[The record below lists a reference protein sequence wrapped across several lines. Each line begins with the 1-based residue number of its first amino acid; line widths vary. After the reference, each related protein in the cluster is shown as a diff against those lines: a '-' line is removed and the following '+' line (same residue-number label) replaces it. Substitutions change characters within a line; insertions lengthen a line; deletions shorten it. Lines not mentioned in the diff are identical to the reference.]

1 MEDFEHE
8 LARMMRDTQ
17 ANTPFEDQHRQRLQA
32 GVRARRRART
42 VWMATGSALTIAG
55 LGVGLEVLPSASAQG
70 GPTIPHHQPTATTAP
85 VPVPPRT
92 CTTAPVLVPPRTSTT
107 VSVPIPA
114 RTSTTVPVPIP
125 TRTCTA
131 TPAPI
136 PTHTSTTK

>member
-70 GPTIPHHQPTATTAP
+70 GPTVPHHQPTSTTAP
-85 VPVPPRT
+85 VPIPTRT
-92 CTTAPVLVPPRTSTT
+92 CTTVP
-107 VSVPIPA
+107 VPIPTH
-114 RTSTTVPVPIP
+114 TSTTVPVPIP
-125 TRTCTA
+125 TRTCTTA
-131 TPAPI
+131 PAPI

>member
-42 VWMATGSALTIAG
+42 VWVATGSALTIAG

-70 GPTIPHHQPTATTAP
+70 GPTIPHHQPTSTTA
-85 VPVPPRT
+85 
-92 CTTAPVLVPPRTSTT
+92 
-107 VSVPIPA
+107 
-114 RTSTTVPVPIP
+114 PVPIP
-125 TRTCTA
+125 TRTCT
-131 TPAPI
+131 TVPVPI
-136 PTHTSTTK
+136 PTHTSTTVRVPIPTRTCTIAPVSIPTHTSTAK

>member
-17 ANTPFEDQHRQRLQA
+17 ANAPFEDQHRQRLQS

-70 GPTIPHHQPTATTAP
+70 GPTVPHHQPTSTTAP
-85 VPVPPRT
+85 VPIPTRT
-92 CTTAPVLVPPRTSTT
+92 CTTVP
-107 VSVPIPA
+107 VPIPTH
-114 RTSTTVPVPIP
+114 TSTTVPVPIP
-125 TRTCTA
+125 TRTCTTA
-131 TPAPI
+131 PAPL
-136 PTHTSTTK
+136 PTHTTTTK